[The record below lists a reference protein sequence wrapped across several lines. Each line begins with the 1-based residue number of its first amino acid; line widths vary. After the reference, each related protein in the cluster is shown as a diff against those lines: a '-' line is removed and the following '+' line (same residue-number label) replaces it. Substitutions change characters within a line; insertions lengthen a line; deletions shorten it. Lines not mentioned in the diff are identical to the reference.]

1 MSRQI
6 DFYNLEMII
15 SVGYRVNSR
24 RGVLFRRWATAVL
37 KEYLLRESVRDQR
50 IDKLEK
56 RMTAAERSIDSI
68 IYTLMPPLKEN
79 RKPIG
84 FQ

>member
-56 RMTAAERSIDSI
+56 
-68 IYTLMPPLKEN
+68 YTSA
-79 RKPIG
+79 
-84 FQ
+84 